1 MAPAW
6 ETLTNEYKDSETL
19 FVGEVDCTSEE
30 GKQLCA
36 DFGVKGYP
44 TIKYGNPSDLED
56 YKGGRNLEAL
66 LAHAETIKPSCSPSR
81 RDSCSPEET
90 QEIDKLLARP
100 RLEIAEMVLEKEG
113 IIAAAEEEFKKA
125 VEALQETYTNLLKT
139 KDEKIE
145 EVNQSGLKLLKA
157 VLSHTET

>member
-6 ETLTNEYKDSETL
+6 ETLTTDYQDSETL
-19 FVGEVDCTSEE
+19 FVTECDCT
-30 GKQLCA
+30 GDCKDLCSHV
-36 DFGVKGYP
+36 GVKGYP
-44 TIKYGNPSDLED
+44 TIKYGDPFNLED
-56 YKGGRNLEAL
+56 YKGGRDLEAMQ
-66 LAHAETIKPSCSPSR
+66 AHAKNIKLSCSPSR
-81 RDSCSPEET
+81 RDSCSSEET
-90 QEIDKLLARP
+90 QEIDDLLARP